1 MHGHGTRQVS
11 PPRSL
16 TTAER
21 EIVRKLV
28 AEISGSVEVLD
39 CQMRHVKVIEECSV
53 GCGTV
58 ALAVDEG
65 ACPPTG
71 QPGRRPIERAR
82 CGRAWITD
90 RGAIAFPGRVSAD
103 DRTRSARWGLGAGPA
118 SRPPLVFEGSKPG
131 R

>member
-16 TTAER
+16 TTAEP
-21 EIVRKLV
+21 EILRKLV
-28 AEISGSVEVLD
+28 AEISGSVQVLD

-58 ALAVDEG
+58 ALAVDEE
-65 ACPPTG
+65 ACPSLDNQGGAPSSG
-71 QPGRRPIERAR
+71 LGADEHGSPIEVLSL
-82 CGRAWITD
+82 
-90 RGAIAFPGRVSAD
+90 PGRVSAD

-118 SRPPLVFEGSKPG
+118 SCPPLVFEGSKPG

>member
-58 ALAVDEG
+58 ALAVDEEARPSLDNQGG
-65 ACPPTG
+65 AP
-71 QPGRRPIERAR
+71 
-82 CGRAWITD
+82 
-90 RGAIAFPGRVSAD
+90 S
-103 DRTRSARWGLGAGPA
+103 SGLGADEHGSPIEVLSHFRDGYLRMIELVRLDGGLARGLPPA
-118 SRPPLVFEGSKPG
+118 HL
-131 R
+131 